1 MEKKYLKI
9 LVTGSISFDE
19 IMDFPYEFV
28 DYFHPEKLHQI
39 NVSFVVDNLEKQIGG
54 TATNIA
60 HNLRLVT
67 EKDINI
73 LAAVGKDGNDI
84 LNFFK
89 KRKIS
94 TDGIIKDT
102 KKYTST
108 GKVITDIKDNQIWG
122 FYYGASETAKKIK
135 LKKYAKKDS
144 LLIISAN
151 YSEAFLNFQKDAIEQ
166 KVDYLYDPGMALTW
180 ISDKDLKTGVENCK
194 FLVGNDYEI
203 AMITKRI
210 KKSVNELIPLR
221 PKKSGASLGTGG
233 LAVITTLGEKG
244 VIYQSK
250 KENYRVA
257 GYKVKKVVDPTGAGD
272 AWRGGFVAG
281 LVEGKKIK
289 ESLKLGNALASFAVE
304 VYGTTNHHP
313 SKKEIE
319 KRANDLEVQSL

>member
-9 LVTGSISFDE
+9 LVTGSISFDD
-19 IMDFPYEFV
+19 IMDFPARFV

-39 NVSFVVDNLEKQIGG
+39 NVSFVVNNLEKQIGG
-54 TATNIA
+54 TATNIV

-67 EKDINI
+67 EKNINI
-73 LAAVGKDGNDI
+73 LAAVGKDGKDI

-89 KRKIS
+89 KRKIN
-94 TDGIIKDT
+94 TDGIIKDV

-122 FYYGASETAKKIK
+122 FYYGAGETAKKIK
-135 LKKYAKKDS
+135 LEKYATRNS

-151 YSEAFLNFQKDAIEQ
+151 HSEAFLNFQKEAIKQ

-180 ISDKDLKTGVENCK
+180 INDKDLKMGVENCK

-203 AMITKRI
+203 AMILKRTNYSI
-210 KKSVNELIPLR
+210 EKLKHYGLR
-221 PKKSGASLGTGG
+221 I
-233 LAVITTLGEKG
+233 VTTLGEKG
-244 VIYQSK
+244 VVYESK
-250 KENYRVA
+250 KESYKIN

-281 LVEGKKIK
+281 LAEEKNIK
-289 ESLKLGNALASFAVE
+289 ESLKQGNALASFAVE
-304 VYGTTNHHP
+304 VYGTTNHCP

-319 KRANDLEVQSL
+319 KRTNML